1 MCESATTSNGSRKML
16 PFDTSPIQDED
27 GKRKKPSSR
36 RKAADDQRPRPLE
49 PQEYGDTTGF
59 MLSIEGHA
67 CCEQCGLDIIDLVEI
82 VKINGVTQW
91 RVMCGWWCMT
101 TWLIPPIPGLLDEAD
116 KSAKKFVLREG
127 RFAGKTFDEVWDS
140 GNEWYVRDLV
150 KMAKRTV
157 VAEAAAEWLSK
168 KKFD

>member
-1 MCESATTSNGSRKML
+1 MTATDPL
-16 PFDTSPIQDED
+16 LFEVAPIQDED
-27 GKRKKPSSR
+27 GKKKQPKKRSKSDDHSPARAWEPPPS
-36 RKAADDQRPRPLE
+36 PPM
-49 PQEYGDTTGF
+49 GF
-59 MLSIEGHA
+59 MLSIDGHVS
-67 CCEQCGLDIIDLVEI
+67 CPTCGLTVVDLVEV
-82 VKINGVTQW
+82 VKIGGVQQW

-127 RFAGKTFDEVWDS
+127 RFAGKTFDEVWNS

-157 VAEAAAEWLSK
+157 VAEAAAEWLK
-168 KKFD
+168 KKGID